1 LLAAAS
7 CVPVAGSG
15 AGRGQ
20 VYPAAHPA
28 SALAGAIGDDSDDEE
43 ARSRPDA
50 GIAPLLPAGMGVRAG
65 FTAYPVTS
73 DRDVDSRMTLG
84 GYFHFA
90 EKETSRFEGS
100 VSFMGDGT
108 DRSENRAFVAGI
120 NYVGY
125 LGTEGFL
132 YWSVGGG
139 AISEKLYVDDYF
151 FGYLEAAAGYWVG
164 SGQKGIDL
172 RAGVQTPF
180 GSDVNVNLII
190 FFVVGY
196 DI

>member
-1 LLAAAS
+1 LLVAAS
-7 CVPVAGSG
+7 CAPVAEPGV
-15 AGRGQ
+15 GRAP
-20 VYPAAHPA
+20 VYLAAHPA
-28 SALAGAIGDDSDDEE
+28 AALAGAIGDGSDDEE
-43 ARSRPDA
+43 APSPLDA
-50 GIAPLLPAGMGVRAG
+50 AIAPLLPAGMGVRAG
-65 FTAYPVTS
+65 YTAYPVTS
-73 DRDVDSRMTLG
+73 DRDVDSRMTFG

-90 EKETSRFEGS
+90 EKEASRFEGS

-139 AISEKLYVDDYF
+139 AISESLYVDDYF
-151 FGYLEAAAGYWVG
+151 FGYLEASAGYWIG

-172 RAGVQTPF
+172 RAGIQAPF
-180 GSDVNVNLII
+180 GADVNVNLII
-190 FFVVGY
+190 FFVIGY

>member
-7 CVPVAGSG
+7 CVPVAGPG
-15 AGRGQ
+15 AGRGP
-20 VYPAAHPA
+20 VYLAARPVA
-28 SALAGAIGDDSDDEE
+28 SLAGAIGDDSDDEE
-43 ARSRPDA
+43 GPRPLDA
-50 GIAPLLPAGMGVRAG
+50 AIAPFLPAGIGVRAG
-65 FTAYPVTS
+65 YTAYPVTS

-90 EKETSRFEGS
+90 EKETRRFEGS

-108 DRSENRAFVAGI
+108 DTSENHAFVAGV

-125 LGTEGFL
+125 LGPQGFL

-139 AISEKLYVDDYF
+139 AISESLYVDDYF
-151 FGYLEAAAGYWVG
+151 FGYLEASAGYWIG
-164 SGQKGIDL
+164 SGQRGVDF
-172 RAGVQTPF
+172 RAGIQTPF
-180 GSDVNVNLII
+180 GADVNVNLVI